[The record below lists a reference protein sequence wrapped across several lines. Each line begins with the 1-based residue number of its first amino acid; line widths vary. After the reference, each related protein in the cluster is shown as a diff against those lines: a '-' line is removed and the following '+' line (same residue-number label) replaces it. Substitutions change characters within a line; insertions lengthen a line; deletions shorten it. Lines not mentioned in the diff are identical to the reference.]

1 MADTAK
7 TTDIE
12 QVVARIDAAAAKGA
26 ISTGGA
32 ANLKNWLTKPAY
44 RDYRDRLVDLVKR
57 EAFTELDGLFW
68 EVIPFGTGGRRGR
81 MADLGSATINERT
94 IAESAHGMAV
104 YLKQVK
110 GEAGGRAVIAHD
122 TRNRSPE
129 FARITATTF
138 AANGLS
144 VFLFDGHRATPAL
157 SFAVRHLAC
166 DIGVMISASHNPP
179 SDNGFKAYWSSGA
192 QVLPPHDQGIIDC
205 VAKTEEIP
213 TIDFD
218 RAVRDGSIQM
228 VGEEID
234 AAYTAAV
241 VKQSL
246 SEARDVRAL
255 YTPLHG
261 VGETSVFRVL
271 NAAHFPDVEI
281 FELQRRP
288 DGNFTNVPKHLPN
301 PELASAFEP
310 AIAHAKKT
318 GADLV
323 LASDPDADRLGV
335 SVRGKDGSFFDLTG
349 NQVAGLLVDYVL
361 RKRRAQARLSPEQYV
376 VTTLVSTP
384 LFGTIARKHNVT
396 AVDDLLVGF
405 KYIAQ
410 TMDARGPDKFL
421 FGAEES
427 LGYLAGQ
434 YCRDKDA
441 AIAALYVLE
450 LAAELKQHGKTLL
463 DGLDEL
469 YTTFGYFLEGQRS
482 HTSQGPTGKEQI
494 DSLMQAFRTRP
505 PEDLNGI
512 RLARL
517 RDYREQTVRT
527 IPDGRNCG
535 GLKTTKGD
543 LLFLDS
549 AEGPTQFSIAARPS
563 GTEPK
568 IKFYFF
574 ARSAPSQDR
583 PLEVI
588 KAQTAAPDA
597 RAARGADGLD
607 RQSPGDFVGQ
617 AASLPLLTTDG
628 LGCRVAKKPEW
639 QAGSLPH
646 GGGTR
651 Y

>member
-1 MADTAK
+1 MIESSGYLDVQHAVAK
-7 TTDIE
+7 VE
-12 QVVARIDAAAAKGA
+12 EAAAKGA

-32 ANLKNWLTKPAY
+32 TNLKVWLTKPAY
-44 RDYRDRLVDLVKR
+44 RQYQPRLLEMVGASKF
-57 EAFTELDGLFW
+57 AELDTLFW

-81 MADLGSATINERT
+81 MAELGSATINERT
-94 IAESAHGMAV
+94 IAESAQGMAA

-110 GEAGGRAVIAHD
+110 GKPGGRAVIACD
-122 TRNRSPE
+122 TRNRSSE
-129 FARITATTF
+129 FARITAKTF

-144 VFLFDGHRATPAL
+144 VFLFDGYRATPVL

-213 TIDFD
+213 TVDFD
-218 RAVRDGSIQM
+218 QVVRDGSIRLI
-228 VGEEID
+228 GEEVD
-234 AAYTAAV
+234 RAYAAEV
-241 VKQSL
+241 VKLSL
-246 SEARDVRAL
+246 SEARDVRVL

-261 VGETSVFRVL
+261 VGETSLYRVL
-271 NAAHFPDVEI
+271 GEAGFKQVEI
-281 FELQRRP
+281 FEPQRAP
-288 DGNFTNVPKHLPN
+288 DGNFTNVPKQLPN
-301 PELASAFEP
+301 PELTSAFEP

-335 SVRGKDGSFFDLTG
+335 SVRSSDGSFVDLTG

-361 RKRRAQARLSPEQYV
+361 RKREAKGSLSADHFV

-384 LFGTIARKHNVT
+384 LFGVIGRQHKVT

-410 TMDARGPDKFL
+410 TMDARGADKFV

-427 LGYLAGQ
+427 LGYLAGT

-441 AIAALYVLE
+441 SIAALYVME
-450 LAAELKQHGKTLL
+450 LAAELKQQQKTLL
-463 DGLDEL
+463 DGLDQI
-469 YTTFGYFLEGQRS
+469 YKAFGYFLEGQRS
-482 HTSQGPTGKEQI
+482 HTSQGPRGKEQI

-505 PEDLNGI
+505 PESLGPV
-512 RLARL
+512 RMERL
-517 RDYREQTVRT
+517 RDYREQVIRA
-527 IPDGRNCG
+527 IPGGQKCG
-535 GLKTTKGD
+535 ELKTTKGD

-549 AEGPTQFSIAARPS
+549 ADGAAKFSIAARPS

-574 ARSAPSQDR
+574 ARTAPSQGIALNQVKTR
-583 PLEVI
+583 
-588 KAQTAAPDA
+588 TAAEMKDLQESLMSWIQDVLP
-597 RAARGADGLD
+597 AA
-607 RQSPGDFVGQ
+607 
-617 AASLPLLTTDG
+617 
-628 LGCRVAKKPEW
+628 PER
-639 QAGSLPH
+639 S
-646 GGGTR
+646 
-651 Y
+651 